1 MTDVPPIELRRHLHP
16 VELQE
21 SAVRAD
27 EGVRLGAHANAALRT
42 GRLGRELQLVQANS
56 ECRRMRAGHQL
67 IELDTSEE
75 GAERPRIVWS
85 CECGSRGTGATQRAA
100 ENGWKRQR
108 AAGRKEYYG

>member
-1 MTDVPPIELRRHLHP
+1 
-16 VELQE
+16 
-21 SAVRAD
+21 
-27 EGVRLGAHANAALRT
+27 
-42 GRLGRELQLVQANS
+42 
-56 ECRRMRAGHQL
+56 MRAGHQL

>member
-1 MTDVPPIELRRHLHP
+1 M
-16 VELQE
+16 
-21 SAVRAD
+21 RAD